1 MQAMPKVKVSR
12 SLMKLALLAALAG
25 GSLAAL
31 AGTGTVTQLS
41 GTLSAKRADGTLRIL
56 SQKSEVQDGDTL
68 STERDSYGQI
78 RFSDGGQITLKP
90 NTTIQLQS
98 FRFSEDKPQE
108 NSFVF
113 GLLKGGLRAITGLV
127 GKFNPGGYRL
137 TTETSTVGIRGT
149 TFGVDDCV
157 NSPCRDLA
165 AAIYVNVSDGEIVVR
180 NESGETFYQAGQ
192 FGMIEKGK
200 RPLFLSTDPGL
211 AVTPPASFF
220 LSVAGRSTFNAGKDR
235 ECIVGR

>member
-1 MQAMPKVKVSR
+1 MTIRRWLVS
-12 SLMKLALLAALAG
+12 LPIMAALVGGSFAALA
-25 GSLAAL
+25 A
-31 AGTGTVTQLS
+31 TGTVTQLS

-68 STERDSYGQI
+68 STERESYSQI
-78 RFSDGGQITLKP
+78 RFSDGGQITMKP
-90 NTTIQLQS
+90 NTTIELKNYQ
-98 FRFSEDKPQE
+98 FTEDKPQE
-108 NSFVF
+108 NSFIF

-127 GKFNPGGYRL
+127 GKSNPDGYQL

-165 AAIYVNVSDGEIVVR
+165 AAIYVTVADGEIVVR
-180 NESGETFYQAGQ
+180 NESGEAFYKAGQ
-192 FGMIEKGK
+192 FGMIEKGR
-200 RPLFLSTDPGL
+200 RPLFLSTDPGI

-220 LSVAGRSTFNAGKDR
+220 LAVTGRSAVNTGKDN